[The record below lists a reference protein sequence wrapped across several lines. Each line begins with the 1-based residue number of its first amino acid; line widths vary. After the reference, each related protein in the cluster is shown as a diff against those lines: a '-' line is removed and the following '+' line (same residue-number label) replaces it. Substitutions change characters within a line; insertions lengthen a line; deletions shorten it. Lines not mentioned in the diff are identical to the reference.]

1 MVYGSVPKIET
12 IKLQVLGV
20 ELTSS
25 IMLVDTQWINEVL
38 HLRLSDLRWEIIRR
52 SCSLGQ
58 FPEPFQVAS
67 LAIEHNKNNH
77 LFVGNN
83 IIKPSKELGPNSVHS
98 LCSGNTL
105 MVLTETIN
113 PRCICSSQ
121 IAPACG
127 ITNLLNVSGSLQILT
142 AVSLLGNGPFFVVVG
157 TISTL
162 ITSAEICNS
171 PQYSPPVSMSNET
184 CMTSFRSNWK

>member
-1 MVYGSVPKIET
+1 MVYGSMPKLET

-25 IMLVDTQWINEVL
+25 IMLDDTQWINEVL

-58 FPEPFQVAS
+58 LPEPFQVAS
-67 LAIEHNKNNH
+67 LAIVHNKNNH

-98 LCSGNTL
+98 LCSGNTR
-105 MVLTETIN
+105 MVLMETMN
-113 PRCICSSQ
+113 SRCMLIPNSS
-121 IAPACG
+121 
-127 ITNLLNVSGSLQILT
+127 
-142 AVSLLGNGPFFVVVG
+142 
-157 TISTL
+157 
-162 ITSAEICNS
+162 
-171 PQYSPPVSMSNET
+171 
-184 CMTSFRSNWK
+184 CMWLHKMVECKWLPMDVDSSIFAW